1 MCGVVWEG
9 SLTLVWDVEVGGGG
23 CDPHYTRG
31 CPPWEGFKA
40 PYGRITDWDISTRQ
54 SELAE
59 TEMRNEMLSD
69 LWQVVCHLSGETV
82 LPLCN
87 SGTTCSRIKLTK
99 HWAPCRDLSLSLSL
113 SADLNSAMTQMSSE
127 APLEPSE
134 GSLRTELEKQV
145 TSMLRDR
152 RRLTGQTD
160 DTRHSR
166 HVTIVKTN
174 VLRPLSPQCQSSPG
188 RSPHTVVGTI
198 ILLSKYSSLTSE
210 PAGL

>member
-23 CDPHYTRG
+23 CDPHYTRR

-69 LWQVVCHLSGETV
+69 LWQVVCHLSGETE

-99 HWAPCRDLSLSLSL
+99 HWAPWRDLSLSLSL
-113 SADLNSAMTQMSSE
+113 LTWTVRWHKCPARLHWSPARGASGRSWRSRWR
-127 APLEPSE
+127 PCW
-134 GSLRTELEKQV
+134 G
-145 TSMLRDR
+145 DR

-198 ILLSKYSSLTSE
+198 ILLSKYSSLTSG